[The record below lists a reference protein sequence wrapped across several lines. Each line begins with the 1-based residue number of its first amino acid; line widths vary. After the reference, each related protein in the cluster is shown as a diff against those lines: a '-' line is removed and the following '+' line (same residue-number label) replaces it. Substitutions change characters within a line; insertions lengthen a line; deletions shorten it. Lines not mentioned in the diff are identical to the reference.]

1 LLVGLLLGAFAIGVI
16 GRLTVATG
24 AGWAHRVAAMLTGR
38 ATTIDGSSAAVVER
52 IRKLSRLE
60 TVVYSMDKIVVGQK
74 QSVMLPDF
82 IAGDKLLL
90 IAHGEVTAGIDL
102 SLLQPGD
109 VTVKD
114 DSVTIRLPGPVV
126 LSTRIDNE
134 RTKVYSRDTG
144 LLVMADPNLET
155 EVRKAAEE
163 QIGQA
168 AVADGILDKA
178 KTNAVASL
186 TALLYGL
193 GFRTVEIR

>member
-1 LLVGLLLGAFAIGVI
+1 
-16 GRLTVATG
+16 
-24 AGWAHRVAAMLTGR
+24 M
-38 ATTIDGSSAAVVER
+38 
-52 IRKLSRLE
+52 
-60 TVVYSMDKIVVGQK
+60 
-74 QSVMLPDF
+74 
-82 IAGDKLLL
+82 